1 MNSRYFEDY
10 EQGEIIRAAGITLSE
25 SDIIEFAFKY
35 DPQPFHID
43 KIAAEQ
49 SIYGGLIASGWHVM
63 AVSFRMLVQAG
74 FLGQGSMGS
83 PGLDELRWHLPTR
96 PGDTLHAEVE
106 VVEKRPSSSKPD
118 RGIVMMAYRIRNQKG
133 ELVMSLKSA
142 QLVKKRP
149 A

>member
-1 MNSRYFEDY
+1 MNPRYFEDY
-10 EQGEIIRAAGITLSE
+10 EQGEIIRGAGITLSE

-43 KIAAEQ
+43 KIAAST

-74 FLGQGSMGS
+74 FVGEGSMGS

-96 PGDTLHAEVE
+96 PGDTLHPEVE
-106 VVEKRPSSSKPD
+106 VMEKRPSSSKPD
-118 RGIVMMAYRIRNQKG
+118 RGIVMMAYRIKNQKG
-133 ELVMSLKSA
+133 ELVMSLRSA